1 MKTNI
6 MALPQWKIDRPS
18 ILQYHIAQ
26 CQSTIKKTKSHLAFY
41 NFDINVFNSRFET
54 NLYDGE
60 AVVMML
66 ASAQRSTDA
75 VFVSG

>member
-1 MKTNI
+1 MSKH
-6 MALPQWKIDRPS
+6 D
-18 ILQYHIAQ
+18 
-26 CQSTIKKTKSHLAFY
+26 KKTKSHLAFY
-41 NFDINVFNSRFET
+41 NFDINYTPYAHVFNSRFAT